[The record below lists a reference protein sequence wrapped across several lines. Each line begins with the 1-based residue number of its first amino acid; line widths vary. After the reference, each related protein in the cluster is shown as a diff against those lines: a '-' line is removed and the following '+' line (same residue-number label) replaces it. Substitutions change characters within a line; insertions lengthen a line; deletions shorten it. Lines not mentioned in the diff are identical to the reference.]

1 MRNLLRG
8 AHDSVRRLAEF
19 ALSEG
24 WTLSRSNSGHLKF
37 SKSGFTPIFTSC
49 TPSDRRTERNTRAL
63 IRRAEAQNITARE
76 IQ

>member
-49 TPSDRRTERNTRAL
+49 TPSDRRTELNTRAL
-63 IRRAEAQNITARE
+63 LRRSEAQNFTSRGS
-76 IQ
+76 Q

>member
-19 ALSEG
+19 ALAKG

-63 IRRAEAQNITARE
+63 LRRAEAQNIISRG

>member
-19 ALSEG
+19 AVTEG
-24 WTLSRSNSGHLKF
+24 WTLTRSNNGHLKF
-37 SKSGFTPIFTSC
+37 SKAGFSPIFTSC
-49 TPSDRRTERNTRAL
+49 TPSDHRTERNTRAL
-63 IRRAEAQNITARE
+63 LRRVGSQNCSTRG

>member
-49 TPSDRRTERNTRAL
+49 TPSDRRTQRNARAL
-63 IRRAEAQNITARE
+63 LRRAVSQKITFRE

>member
-37 SKSGFTPIFTSC
+37 SKSGFAPIFTSC
-49 TPSDRRTERNTRAL
+49 TPSDHHSERNTRAL
-63 IRRAEAQNITARE
+63 LRRAEVQNSSSRG

>member
-24 WTLSRSNSGHLKF
+24 WTLSRSSSGHLKF
-37 SKSGFTPIFTSC
+37 SKAGFTPIFTSC
-49 TPSDRRTERNTRAL
+49 TPSDHRAERNTRAL
-63 IRRAEAQNITARE
+63 LRRAESQNSSSRE
-76 IQ
+76 FQ

>member
-37 SKSGFTPIFTSC
+37 SKSGFTPIFTYC

-63 IRRAEAQNITARE
+63 LRRAEAQNNMSRG

>member
-1 MRNLLRG
+1 MHNLLRG

-63 IRRAEAQNITARE
+63 LRRAEAQNITARE

>member
-8 AHDSVRRLAEF
+8 AHDSVRRLAKF

-63 IRRAEAQNITARE
+63 LRRAETQNTASRG

>member
-63 IRRAEAQNITARE
+63 LRRAEAQDITARE

>member
-24 WTLSRSNSGHLKF
+24 WTLSRSNNGHLKF
-37 SKSGFTPIFTSC
+37 TKAGYTPIFTSC
-49 TPSDRRTERNTRAL
+49 TPSDHRTERNTRAL
-63 IRRAEAQNITARE
+63 LRRAGSQNCSSRGT
-76 IQ
+76 Q

>member
-1 MRNLLRG
+1 MRNPLRG

-24 WTLSRSNSGHLKF
+24 WTLTRSNSGHLKF
-37 SKSGFTPIFTSC
+37 SKAGFTPIFTSC
-49 TPSDRRTERNTRAL
+49 TPSDHRTPLNTRAL
-63 IRRAEAQNITARE
+63 LRRAEAQNSTSRG